1 MFFSDKIIM
10 DNYIDVVVEVLSNK
24 DVIATFVMVFFVMMF
39 GCYVANYRKKPKKQK
54 KVKAQNENAQKS
66 ENASSS
72 SSESSSADDKKS
84 SSDDGNPE

>member
-66 ENASSS
+66 ENTSSS
-72 SSESSSADDKKS
+72 SSETFLSADSTSQKS
-84 SSDDGNPE
+84 